1 MSEHLTIDRQGTV
14 TVLTLDDG
22 KVNALSA
29 DLIASISR
37 AVSEAESDKSTT
49 AIVLVGRPGKFSA
62 GFDLGVMRGGDPAA
76 VVNLVTDGGELVHQL
91 YSCSVPVISACT
103 GHALAAGALILL
115 GCDIRIGAAGPYKIG
130 LNETAIGMVLPPW
143 AVTIAQDRL
152 TPTHIQRA
160 LPTAHITDAQGAKEA
175 GFLDEVVAESA
186 DLLAT
191 AMDHAATCAG
201 LSRRAYAGT
210 SALLRTA
217 TLDTMRSQLDA
228 ERASVA

>member
-29 DLIASISR
+29 DLITSISG

-49 AIVLVGRPGKFSA
+49 AIVLVGRLGKFSA

-143 AVTIAQDRL
+143 AVTIAQARL

-160 LPTAHITDAQGAKEA
+160 LPTAHITDAQGAKDA
-175 GFLDEVVAESA
+175 GFLDEVAEPA
-186 DLLAT
+186 DLLES
-191 AMDHAATCAG
+191 AMSHAATCAG

-217 TLDTMRSQLDA
+217 TLDTMRAQLDT